1 MRSSKNRNHTALD
14 PYKQQSSAERSALF
28 VATLTSFMG
37 PFMISSVN
45 VALPA
50 IQNEMGMT
58 AVELSW
64 VATSTLLAMAVAL
77 IPAGKIAD
85 IHGRKKIFSIGLV
98 IYTIGSTAAAVAGNT
113 AVFLVLRGVQGLG
126 AALFVTTGMAI
137 LTSVFPPQKRGR
149 AIGFYVSAVYVGLSV
164 GPFIGGIMTQQ
175 FGWRS
180 IFAAMLPMGI
190 LSIVVTRVFLKGEW
204 ADAENQRLDVPGCL
218 IYAFSIVSLV
228 YGASILPSTTGW
240 VLVPVGLLGLALFFQ
255 QQRRTSDPVFE
266 VTLFIENRTFTFSSL
281 AALLNYSA
289 TFAVTFMMSL
299 YLQYIKG
306 MTPQAAGTILMAQP
320 LVMALFSP
328 IAGRLSDRI
337 QPRLLATAGMGITAV
352 GVVVFT
358 QLQADSTI
366 LAITGNLVLLGF
378 GFGLFSSPNM
388 SAIMG
393 AVDKKDYG
401 IASGTVAT
409 MRLLGQM
416 TSMAIATVVLTLLV
430 GNQVIEPDNYDRFL
444 ASVQMVFTVSAVLCA
459 IGIYFSMFRGRLRQ
473 P

>member
-1 MRSSKNRNHTALD
+1 MPLLNASNQPMPPVA
-14 PYKQQSSAERSALF
+14 QQQATTERSALF

-190 LSIVVTRVFLKGEW
+190 LSIVVTRVFLK
-204 ADAENQRLDVPGCL
+204 N
-218 IYAFSIVSLV
+218 
-228 YGASILPSTTGW
+228 
-240 VLVPVGLLGLALFFQ
+240 GLML
-255 QQRRTSDPVFE
+255 RTS
-266 VTLFIENRTFTFSSL
+266 
-281 AALLNYSA
+281 
-289 TFAVTFMMSL
+289 
-299 YLQYIKG
+299 G
-306 MTPQAAGTILMAQP
+306 
-320 LVMALFSP
+320 
-328 IAGRLSDRI
+328 
-337 QPRLLATAGMGITAV
+337 
-352 GVVVFT
+352 
-358 QLQADSTI
+358 
-366 LAITGNLVLLGF
+366 
-378 GFGLFSSPNM
+378 
-388 SAIMG
+388 
-393 AVDKKDYG
+393 
-401 IASGTVAT
+401 
-409 MRLLGQM
+409 
-416 TSMAIATVVLTLLV
+416 SMYRDA
-430 GNQVIEPDNYDRFL
+430 
-444 ASVQMVFTVSAVLCA
+444 
-459 IGIYFSMFRGRLRQ
+459 
-473 P
+473 